1 MEYVFDFARAISGGA
16 SSRGRRRQ
24 GAGAWAQLRI
34 AILGV
39 MLGLAIPS
47 LRGTDWQALLPAGMT
62 VELPRPG
69 RVTWPAGAIAL
80 PPLPAGLSVPTLP
93 RTAPASPTDGAGVT
107 GGTAG
112 AVTAQFARCRRG
124 HVGDCVVDGDTF
136 KFAGETIRIADIDT
150 PETHPPRCARE
161 ARLGER
167 ATVRIQELL
176 NAGPV
181 TIAPYKRPHDR
192 YGRRL
197 ALVTRGGASLGERL
211 VAEGLARRYD
221 GGHRR
226 GWCGWA

>member
-24 GAGAWAQLRI
+24 GAGSWAQLRI

-39 MLGLAIPS
+39 MLGLAMPS

-62 VELPRPG
+62 VELPHPG
-69 RVTWPAGAIAL
+69 RLTWPAGGIDL
-80 PPLPAGLSVPTLP
+80 PPLPDGLPSIVPSVVPVPT
-93 RTAPASPTDGAGVT
+93 TGAAMPPGAT
-107 GGTAG
+107 GD

-124 HVGDCVVDGDTF
+124 HADDCVVDGDTF
-136 KFAGETIRIADIDT
+136 KFAGETIRVADIDT

-167 ATVRIQELL
+167 ATVRMQELL

-181 TIAPYKRPHDR
+181 TIQPYKRPHDR
-192 YGRRL
+192 YGRLL
-197 ALVTRGGASLGERL
+197 AVVTRDGVSLGERL

>member
-24 GAGAWAQLRI
+24 GAGRWAQLRI
-34 AILGV
+34 ALLGV
-39 MLGLAIPS
+39 MLGLAMPS
-47 LRGTDWQALLPAGMT
+47 LRGTDWHALLPAGMT
-62 VELPRPG
+62 VELPHPG
-69 RVTWPAGAIAL
+69 RVTWPAGAIDL
-80 PPLPAGLSVPTLP
+80 PPLPDGLSMPT
-93 RTAPASPTDGAGVT
+93 PTRAT
-107 GGTAG
+107 TAG
-112 AVTAQFARCRRG
+112 EAVTAQFGRCRRG
-124 HVGDCVVDGDTF
+124 HDGDCVVDGDTF

-167 ATVRIQELL
+167 ATVRMQELL

-197 ALVTRGGASLGERL
+197 AVVTRNGVSLGERL
-211 VAEGLARRYD
+211 VGEGLARRYD